1 MKKLTSLIIFV
12 GLAINVNGQE
22 EPKNLKEAMD
32 GVKNHWMM
40 GNWERKSSDGTTTVQ
55 VSFKWAVKDGV
66 VSVQV
71 SRDGEIFNQGIIGF
85 DSISG
90 KVIGKSMSRRGV
102 SDSEWVVVEGKLFE
116 VVKGKWKNQEGE
128 INQYS
133 FARSHRKVDENT
145 MEVTT
150 HKVDDAGEVGE
161 VVERDGVKRIR
172 KYNRKK
178 PSTTDKDN

>member
-1 MKKLTSLIIFV
+1 MFV
-12 GLAINVNGQE
+12 GLAFNVSGQE

-32 GVKNHWMM
+32 AAKAHWII
-40 GNWERKSSDGTTTVQ
+40 GDWERKNEDGTTVV

-90 KVIGKSMSRRGV
+90 KVVGKSMSRRGV
-102 SDSEWVVVEGKLFE
+102 SDSEWGVIEGKLFE

-128 INQYS
+128 ITPFS

-150 HKVDDAGEVGE
+150 HKVNDAGEVGE
-161 VVERDGVKRIR
+161 VALRSDGAKRIS
-172 KYNRKK
+172 KWNRKK
-178 PSTTDKDN
+178 P